1 MSISLGKHD
10 RHLTLDALTPFL
22 EEVRRMTGSAADALL
37 DDVGSISLR
46 AIGVDESMTVTDVQK
61 VLIGTGFFPGG
72 RADGICGYRTR
83 AAIRL
88 FQEYVRTVEGRSSL
102 PDGIAGP
109 KTCAELQRW
118 VMDDG
123 KANWSAAL
131 IDWNQ
136 VRAAPSGGARQ
147 KDESAA
153 PESPAGENPFG
164 ENPAGENSA
173 VENSAR
179 EYPAREFTAREYT
192 AWLQFLETVKR
203 HYQSSPSAMHRQV
216 DSFDDETDTRR
227 VDDWMFSPDDI
238 HLIGVRHDQRDKAR
252 VFDDVLVLL
261 IRGLVFVFQGSTDPG
276 HSSNPAGAPF
286 LVHGQHDFRFGQH
299 RGSYHALRPQHFD
312 RHGVLVVRSKDDYVL
327 DASDVDAGLEVNGT
341 INIHWGGK
349 GVHRQVKRWSEGCQV
364 IAGSGY
370 RNHTGSVI
378 DCSGYVGIN
387 NTEVKDSR
395 GRRTRGAYT
404 VLSDLIVAMSTDIAR
419 AGNIKYMLLNSAD
432 LALDPTISERLLADR
447 LAGLALMKKLS

>member
-1 MSISLGKHD
+1 
-10 RHLTLDALTPFL
+10 
-22 EEVRRMTGSAADALL
+22 
-37 DDVGSISLR
+37 
-46 AIGVDESMTVTDVQK
+46 
-61 VLIGTGFFPGG
+61 
-72 RADGICGYRTR
+72 
-83 AAIRL
+83 
-88 FQEYVRTVEGRSSL
+88 VRTVESRSSL

-109 KTCAELQRW
+109 KTYAELQRW
-118 VMDDG
+118 VGADS
-123 KANWSAAL
+123 KANWAGAL
-131 IDWNQ
+131 TDWSR
-136 VRAAPSGGARQ
+136 VRAASSGGTRQ
-147 KDESAA
+147 TAASA
-153 PESPAGENPFG
+153 S
-164 ENPAGENSA
+164 
-173 VENSAR
+173 R
-179 EYPAREFTAREYT
+179 EYPAREHPAGEYT
-192 AWLQFLETVKR
+192 EWLQFLETVKR
-203 HYQSSPSAMHRQV
+203 HYQSSPSPMHRQV
-216 DSFDDETDTRR
+216 NRFDGETDTRR
-227 VDDWMFSPDDI
+227 VDDWTFSPDDI
-238 HLIGVRHDQRDKAR
+238 HLIGVRHDQRDNAR

-276 HSSNPAGAPF
+276 RSSNPAGAPF

-312 RHGVLVVRSKDDYVL
+312 SHGVLVVRSKDDYVL
-327 DASDVDAGLEVNGT
+327 DAADVDAGVEVNGT

-419 AGNIKYMLLNSAD
+419 AGYIKYMLLNSTD
-432 LALDPTISERLLADR
+432 LALDPIISERLLADR
-447 LAGLALMKKLS
+447 LAGLALMKELS